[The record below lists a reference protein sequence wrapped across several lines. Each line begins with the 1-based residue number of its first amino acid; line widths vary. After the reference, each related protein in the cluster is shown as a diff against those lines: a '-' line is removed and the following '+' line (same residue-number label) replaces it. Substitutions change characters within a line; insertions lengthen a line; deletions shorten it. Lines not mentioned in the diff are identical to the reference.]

1 MKGKFEQY
9 FKYTPVHSENP
20 SKLAVLDEKCMK
32 TRNFFKQRKKP
43 IEWLVCTNCSSHGLK
58 LTCTGYSNRNDTG
71 THTQRTYM
79 CCTLHHHTVCIMEV
93 VYTTCPMK
101 SSMQQQ
107 HYKVH
112 SGICVHRTSSM
123 KASMQQQQ
131 YKRGVSWN
139 SCSPNLLKYQC
150 IAISRIMQQSYRRQG
165 PHSYLAEGMTK
176 KSRISAILR

>member
-1 MKGKFEQY
+1 MLLMQRSNSSTETLRSSLSSASMYLTKLREIVDSMPSMSLLCVR
-9 FKYTPVHSENP
+9 PV
-20 SKLAVLDEKCMK
+20 
-32 TRNFFKQRKKP
+32 
-43 IEWLVCTNCSSHGLK
+43 CSDA
-58 LTCTGYSNRNDTG
+58 TACTGYSNRNDTG

>member
-107 HYKVH
+107 
-112 SGICVHRTSSM
+112 
-123 KASMQQQQ
+123 Q

>member
-1 MKGKFEQY
+1 MLLMQRSNSSTETLRSSLSSASMYLTKLREIVDSMPSMSLLCVR
-9 FKYTPVHSENP
+9 PV
-20 SKLAVLDEKCMK
+20 
-32 TRNFFKQRKKP
+32 
-43 IEWLVCTNCSSHGLK
+43 CSDA
-58 LTCTGYSNRNDTG
+58 TACTGYSNRNDTG

-101 SSMQQQ
+101 S
-107 HYKVH
+107 
-112 SGICVHRTSSM
+112 
-123 KASMQQQQ
+123 SMQQQQ